1 MAADPV
7 VAWSCGAGALV
18 WVGLVVR
25 FVCVIRVPVCA
36 RVCPL
41 SRLAACPG
49 SPRCLFTGTLGEAE
63 HTPNALPGSWG
74 SGETEVVHGLKAV
87 VFHSRWF

>member
-7 VAWSCGAGALV
+7 VARSCGAGALV

-36 RVCPL
+36 RVCPGLPASGL
-41 SRLAACPG
+41 SRLAPV
-49 SPRCLFTGTLGEAE
+49 SFYRNT
-63 HTPNALPGSWG
+63 TPNALP
-74 SGETEVVHGLKAV
+74 VKAV